1 MKKLRFT
8 NKAVEDL
15 TQIWDYTRNK
25 WSENQADIYYSLL
38 IDNCKEISSNPG
50 IGNKYSGIREGL
62 FGRNTGKH
70 IIFYREVAENEIEI
84 VRILHEQMDLMN
96 RLKEK

>member
-15 TQIWDYTRNK
+15 TQIWDYTLNK

-38 IDNCKEISSNPG
+38 IENCKEISSNPG
-50 IGNKYSGIREGL
+50 TGNKYSRIREGL
-62 FGRNTGKH
+62 LGRKTGKH
-70 IIFYREVAENEIEI
+70 IIFFREVAENEIEI

-96 RLKEK
+96 RSEEK